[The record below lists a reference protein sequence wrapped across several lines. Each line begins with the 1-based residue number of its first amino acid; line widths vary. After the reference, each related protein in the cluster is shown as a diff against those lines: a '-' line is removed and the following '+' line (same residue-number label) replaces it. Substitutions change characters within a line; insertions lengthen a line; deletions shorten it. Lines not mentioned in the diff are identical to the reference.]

1 MIGVSDDSM
10 AALAVHERMFIMKQ
24 ARFILNIVLAAATGI
39 TALLMIA
46 SLVLNCIEMTSDR

>member
-1 MIGVSDDSM
+1 MIGVSDSM

-24 ARFILNIVLAAATGI
+24 ARVILNIVLAAATGI

>member
-1 MIGVSDDSM
+1 
-10 AALAVHERMFIMKQ
+10 MKQ